1 MDKLGADAPLNK
13 RVRPAAGKTSV
24 AGNRSAGEDNQCPMS
39 VDRSL
44 TDSAGSTNL
53 RLVFLLNLGF
63 TLLELFGGIWTNS
76 LAIIS
81 GAVHDLGD
89 SFSLGLAWYL
99 DKYAEKGSDYR
110 YSYGYRRFSLLGA
123 LATTLVITAGS
134 LFVLAEAVPRLMKP
148 EHPKAEGMA
157 LFAVAGIIV
166 NGLAVLRVKGGKT
179 LNVQLVTWHLLG
191 DLLGWTAGLVVSIV
205 LMFNELLILDPI
217 LSILITS
224 YVLYNVLLTL
234 KKTMQLFLQAVPDS
248 VDIPEIEKQLMAIEK
263 VKSVHHTH
271 VWSLDG
277 ERNILTTHLVVEA
290 DATRED
296 VLKIRNRIRLL
307 FEDTDFEHTTVEIGY
322 EDEYCR
328 MKER

>member
-1 MDKLGADAPLNK
+1 MKASLSSPDNVG
-13 RVRPAAGKTSV
+13 
-24 AGNRSAGEDNQCPMS
+24 SA
-39 VDRSL
+39 
-44 TDSAGSTNL
+44 NL

-63 TLLELFGGIWTNS
+63 TLLELVGGVWTNS

-99 DKYAEKGSDYR
+99 DKYSKKGRDYR

-134 LFVLAEAVPRLMKP
+134 LFILAEAVPRLMNP

-157 LFAVAGIIV
+157 LFAVVGIIV

-191 DLLGWTAGLVVSIV
+191 DLLGWTAVLVVSIV

-248 VDIPEIEKQLMAIEK
+248 VDIPEIEKQLLAIDK

-277 ERNILTTHLVVEA
+277 EHNILTTHLVVEA

-296 VLKIRNRIRLL
+296 VLKIRNRVRLL
-307 FEDTDFEHTTVEIGY
+307 LEDADFEHTTVEIGY
-322 EDEYCR
+322 ENEYCR